1 MTLRAHLV
9 GVCGALLA
17 VAPLAAVA
25 ASRPCLDV
33 IITFG
38 TDPAS
43 ELEAR
48 KKALAAWTAE
58 ARKHGEAFTA
68 WRLAWQKTLE
78 CGRMPQ
84 GGFQC
89 RAVGRPCGIS
99 NVPGNLPPGSTPVP
113 RPKPGA
119 A

>member
-1 MTLRAHLV
+1 MRSHLV
-9 GVCGALLA
+9 VFSSGLLFIL
-17 VAPLAAVA
+17 PLPSIAAT
-25 ASRPCLDV
+25 RPCLDV

-48 KKALAAWTAE
+48 KKALVAWGNE
-58 ARKHGEAFTA
+58 ARKHGEAFAA

-78 CGRMPQ
+78 CGLMPK

-89 RAVGRPCGIS
+89 RAVGKPCGIS
-99 NVPGNLPPGSTPVP
+99 HVPGNLPPGSAPVP